1 MKNEVNVYVWSAA
14 PIRKGIFDRFSSVRI
29 INIVIVSRTVHS
41 LLDVNNLTFGKSSL
55 KINKCLVNNSKWN
68 ILILNIAP
76 TR

>member
-41 LLDVNNLTFGKSSL
+41 LLDVNNLTFGKKFL
-55 KINKCLVNNSKWN
+55 ED
-68 ILILNIAP
+68 
-76 TR
+76 